1 MNETLNTVMSFV
13 LHSIAYQFVINTCLG
28 LLGGFK
34 KELCGHYMISNS
46 QSENADKQIP
56 WASAAYSN
64 ASKLYSVIN
73 GNTSI
78 GQKCIV
84 KEKRNNPREG

>member
-1 MNETLNTVMSFV
+1 
-13 LHSIAYQFVINTCLG
+13 
-28 LLGGFK
+28 
-34 KELCGHYMISNS
+34 MISNS